1 MTELEKIEAE
11 IKALESE
18 RTALFNKIR
27 PLQDRVGELH
37 DLIEPLQEE
46 RAKLVLASMKT
57 PDWKRIVKDLAS
69 DVTGS
74 RELLHYA
81 EKHLREQFGMY
92 HSGLWS
98 DTSEANIH
106 LMVARNDESEK
117 KNLKGLQ
124 YFATILTPHK
134 DGMVWFGLFE
144 HTLSEHGSYCLK
156 ARPNLKN
163 LSLVCTVYGRDREI
177 KTFFTAKEAVRYIR
191 DHHWY
196 GDSETKED
204 DVDYQDPCAY

>member
-1 MTELEKIEAE
+1 MTELEKVEAE
-11 IKALESE
+11 IKALETE
-18 RTALFNKIR
+18 RAKLFAKIH
-27 PLQDRVGELH
+27 PLQNRVVNLH
-37 DLIEPLQEE
+37 DLIEPLKEQ

-98 DTSEANIH
+98 DTHEASIH

-124 YFATILTPHK
+124 YFATILSPHM
-134 DGMVWFGLFE
+134 DGFVWLRLFE

-156 ARPNLKN
+156 VAPDLTELK
-163 LSLVCTVYGRDREI
+163 LVCTVYGSEREI
-177 KTFFTAKEAVRYIR
+177 KTFSTAKEAVRYIR
-191 DHHWY
+191 TRHWY
-196 GDSETKED
+196 GDHEAAGEVSDSYD
-204 DVDYQDPCAY
+204 DPIF